1 MRTSNLNNLG
11 LAILRISFS
20 SMMLV
25 HGLPRVNMLFGGGE
39 IKFPSVMGL
48 GPTFSLILT
57 IIGEVV
63 CPILII
69 IGFKAKWAAIPAF
82 ITMFVAA
89 FVYLGDAPLA
99 KKELA
104 LLYMFAF
111 LAISFLGAGK
121 YSLDGLMGNKR

>member
-1 MRTSNLNNLG
+1 MNNPTLNNIG

-20 SMMLV
+20 SLMLV
-25 HGLPRVNMLFGGGE
+25 HGLPRIDMLFGGGE
-39 IKFPSVMGL
+39 IKFPGVLGL
-48 GPTFSLILT
+48 SPTISLILA

-69 IGFKAKWAAIPAF
+69 IGFKTRWVAIPAS

-89 FVYLGDAPLA
+89 FVYLSEAPLA
-99 KKELA
+99 KRELA

-111 LAISFLGAGK
+111 LVIALLGGGK
-121 YSLDGLMGNKR
+121 YSLDGLINKK

>member
-1 MRTSNLNNLG
+1 
-11 LAILRISFS
+11 
-20 SMMLV
+20 
-25 HGLPRVNMLFGGGE
+25 MLFGDGE
-39 IKFPSVMGL
+39 IKFPGVMGL
-48 GPTFSLILT
+48 SPTLSLILT

-69 IGFKAKWAAIPAF
+69 IGFKTKWVAIPAF

-111 LAISFLGAGK
+111 LAIAFLGGGK
-121 YSLDGLMGNKR
+121 YSLDGLIGKKK

>member
-20 SMMLV
+20 SLMLV
-25 HGLPRVNMLFGGGE
+25 HGLPRINMLFGGGE
-39 IKFPSVMGL
+39 IKFPGVLGL
-48 GPTFSLILT
+48 SPTLSLILT

-69 IGFKAKWAAIPAF
+69 IGFKTKWAAIPAF
-82 ITMFVAA
+82 ITMFVAG
-89 FVYLGDAPLA
+89 FVYLGGQPLA

-121 YSLDGLMGNKR
+121 YSLDGLMGKNR